1 MITFLIS
8 EAAAEEETQLVLEM
22 KELGAAT
29 FVITNR
35 ATETL
40 RRASDLLV
48 ELRIDELEFARLAPA
63 AIPAQLLGAAVGL
76 SKGLDPDT
84 PKNLSRVVTL
94 EPNNSGP
101 VKRRSV

>member
-1 MITFLIS
+1 
-8 EAAAEEETQLVLEM
+8 M
-22 KELGAAT
+22 KKLGAGT

-48 ELRIDELEFARLAPA
+48 ELRMDEPEFARLAPL
-63 AIPAQLLGAAVGL
+63 AIPAQLLGAAAGL
-76 SKGLDPDT
+76 RKGVDPDT

-94 EPNNSGP
+94 GRNSDGP
-101 VKRRSV
+101 VKRRNV